1 MKKFSIIT
9 LFLALLTMTVQ
20 AQENTYNMVIEMTN
34 GTKITIGPNDIRSL
48 TFNNGELT
56 VTGQSLQ
63 SWMESV
69 PKRVELDELRAAIE
83 YMRSTELL
91 DLETLKEYFGID
103 SYWGAGKEVSE
114 ALVNRLAQH
123 DAMMQKLLIPL
134 VNYFGNGY
142 DIDAYEVSEALVNR
156 LLELQGEIYELYDRI
171 AILEN
176 RIANLEAQ

>member
-56 VTGQSLQ
+56 VTGESLQ

-69 PKRVELDELRAAIE
+69 AKREELDALWAMIKDLRE
-83 YMRSTELL
+83 TELL

-103 SYWGAGKEVSE
+103 SYWHAGKEVSQ
-114 ALVNRLAQH
+114 ALVYRLQLYEGWLNMH
-123 DAMMQKLLIPL
+123 DEWLNNHEEQLRALEQAMKDLPD
-134 VNYFGNGY
+134 
-142 DIDAYEVSEALVNR
+142 DINDIKVV
-156 LLELQGEIYELYDRI
+156 
-171 AILEN
+171 
-176 RIANLEAQ
+176 IANLENMINNLEDRITNLEAQ

>member
-9 LFLALLTMTVQ
+9 MFLALLTMTVQ

-56 VTGQSLQ
+56 VTGESLQ

-114 ALVNRLAQH
+114 ALVNRLKDYEDRIQMNAQMINAEH
-123 DAMMQKLLIPL
+123 
-134 VNYFGNGY
+134 Y
-142 DIDAYEVSEALVNR
+142 VSS
-156 LLELQGEIYELYDRI
+156 ELQAEIEKLQIKMED
-171 AILEN
+171 LQE

>member
-56 VTGQSLQ
+56 VTGESLQ

-69 PKRVELDELRAAIE
+69 PKRVDMLMTVVQEIE
-83 YMRSTELL
+83 HQQSAYLA
-91 DLETLKEYFGID
+91 TLKEYFGID
-103 SYWGAGKEVSE
+103 SYWDAGSEVSE
-114 ALVNRLAQH
+114 ALVNRLE
-123 DAMMQKLLIPL
+123 DDK
-134 VNYFGNGY
+134 
-142 DIDAYEVSEALVNR
+142 
-156 LLELQGEIYELYDRI
+156 
-171 AILEN
+171 N
-176 RIANLEAQ
+176 RIAALEELCMQLVAKIGSLEMSFEDKIMDLKSMIQYQEERIKILEATLEAQ

>member
-63 SWMESV
+63 EWMEQTMWRV
-69 PKRVELDELRAAIE
+69 DNVELNVHKIL
-83 YMRSTELL
+83 T
-91 DLETLKEYFGID
+91 
-103 SYWGAGKEVSE
+103 
-114 ALVNRLAQH
+114 
-123 DAMMQKLLIPL
+123 PL

-156 LLELQGEIYELYDRI
+156 FEQDRDMLMQHDAMMQQLQNKIYELYDRI
-171 AILEN
+171 ARLEGAIVTLEN